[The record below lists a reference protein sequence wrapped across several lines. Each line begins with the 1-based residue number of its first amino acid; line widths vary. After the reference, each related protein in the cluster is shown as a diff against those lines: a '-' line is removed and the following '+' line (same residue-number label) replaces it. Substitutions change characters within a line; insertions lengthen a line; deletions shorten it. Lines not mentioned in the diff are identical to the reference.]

1 MAVPRLVSRKI
12 GRERPRRRPEVSIG
26 ETLAEERQRAGL
38 SVTQVS
44 LQTRIRETVIR
55 GMEADDFSL
64 CGGNFY
70 ARGHIRS
77 ISRVIGIDP
86 EPLVAE
92 FDAAHGGAPQPVSAV
107 SAFEPEQPVAFRER
121 KAPNWSAAMA
131 LALALVVI
139 YGVVQV
145 VGHRG
150 GGEERTARQVAG
162 TPAPSAHAPSS
173 APPKSGA
180 PVAEAPRTKVDVR
193 VQAKRTT
200 WLNVIGDKGET
211 LFIGTLHKGD
221 EKDFTAKK
229 KVKLVVGVG
238 GSVNLTVNGKDIGSP
253 GKGKGVQRLSFDR
266 NDPEH
271 A

>member
-1 MAVPRLVSRKI
+1 M
-12 GRERPRRRPEVSIG
+12 SIG

-44 LQTRIRETVIR
+44 LQTRIRETVVR
-55 GMEADDFSL
+55 GIEADDFSA

-77 ISRVIGIDP
+77 IARVIGIDP

-107 SAFEPEQPVAFRER
+107 SAFEPEQPVVFRER
-121 KAPNWSAAMA
+121 RAPNWSAAMA
-131 LALALVVI
+131 LALVLVVI
-139 YGVVQV
+139 YGIVQV
-145 VGHRG
+145 VGHDRG
-150 GGEERTARQVAG
+150 GERRTAQQVAG
-162 TPAPSAHAPSS
+162 TPAPSPSASAPPESS
-173 APPKSGA
+173 API
-180 PVAEAPRTKVDVR
+180 AEAPRTKVDVR
-193 VQAKRTT
+193 VEAKHTT
-200 WLNVIGDKGET
+200 WLNVIGDKGRT
-211 LFIGTLHKGD
+211 LFSGTLHKGD

-229 KVKLVVGVG
+229 KVRLVIGVG
-238 GSVNLTVNGKDIGSP
+238 GSVSLTVNGKDLGSP

-266 NDPEH
+266 NDPES

>member
-1 MAVPRLVSRKI
+1 M
-12 GRERPRRRPEVSIG
+12 SIG

-55 GMEADDFSL
+55 GIEADDFSA

-107 SAFEPEQPVAFRER
+107 SAFEPEQPVVFRER

-139 YGVVQV
+139 YGIVQV
-145 VGHRG
+145 VGHDRG
-150 GGEERTARQVAG
+150 GERRTAQQVAG
-162 TPAPSAHAPSS
+162 TPAPSPST
-173 APPKSGA
+173 PPKSGA
-180 PVAEAPRTKVDVR
+180 PIAEAPRTKVEVR
-193 VQAKRTT
+193 VEAKHTT
-200 WLNVIGDKGET
+200 WLNVIGDKGRT
-211 LFIGTLHKGD
+211 LFSGTLHKGE

-238 GSVNLTVNGKDIGSP
+238 GSVNLTVNGKDLGSP

-266 NDPEH
+266 NDPES